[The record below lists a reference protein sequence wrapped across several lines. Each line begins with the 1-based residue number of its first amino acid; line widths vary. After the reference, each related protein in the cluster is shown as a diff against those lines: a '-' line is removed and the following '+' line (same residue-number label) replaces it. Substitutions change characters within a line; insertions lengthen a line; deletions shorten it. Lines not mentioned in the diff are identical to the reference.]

1 MEDTLRY
8 FFSAVFQGFAAII
21 TLGIMFY
28 IYYIDKQSRKIDE
41 IEKKLMIFEPN
52 LQTAN
57 YEEKINYYVEHG
69 IFKYASHYLLPP
81 LIEAKP
87 MHQIVVAMKKY
98 DLIIKQK
105 EFLSKKIK
113 ELFKIA
119 TLILIVSL
127 VSLFMIG
134 YYQWLSIALFIIGI
148 ITILLCIIFFTRLF
162 TFSKSIIDGPF

>member
-28 IYYIDKQSRKIDE
+28 LYYMDKQSRKIDE
-41 IEKKLMIFEPN
+41 IEKELLIFKPDR
-52 LQTAN
+52 LSDKSG
-57 YEEKINYYVEHG
+57 EKINYYIEHG
-69 IFKYASHYLLPP
+69 IFKYASHFLLPP

-98 DLIIKQK
+98 DSIIKQK
-105 EFLSKKIK
+105 DSLSKDLKR
-113 ELFKIA
+113 LFRIA

-127 VSLFMIG
+127 ISLFMVG
-134 YYQWLSIALFIIGI
+134 YYLWLNLVLFVIGI
-148 ITILLCIIFFTRLF
+148 FTIVLSAIFFARLF
-162 TFSKSIIDGPF
+162 AFSKTIIDAPY